1 MATFKLSG
9 SFPAMEN
16 RRAQESA
23 HVADAT
29 VPAYTDLTPDQWQ
42 RRFLD
47 ALRRHGNAAYACT
60 RAGISK
66 ARAYQWRRKSA
77 TFRRAWKQAKR
88 AAVGRLEAEA
98 WKRATLGY
106 TETLKKTDARG
117 QVSYE
122 QRRRRSDQVLMF
134 LLRAN
139 APEKYGKRST
149 VEVKDGR
156 LSPTEATAA
165 RKLLADPTS
174 RELLC
179 RLAERQA
186 ELGRADAPALAAPP
200 EAP

>member
-1 MATFKLSG
+1 MDAQ
-9 SFPAMEN
+9 ADH
-16 RRAQESA
+16 RRAQA
-23 HVADAT
+23 DGGADVAT
-29 VPAYTDLTPDQWQ
+29 LPGYTDLTPDQWQ
-42 RRFLD
+42 RRFLE
-47 ALRRHGNAAYACT
+47 ALRHSGNVAHSCT
-60 RAGISK
+60 RAGIS
-66 ARAYQWRRKSA
+66 RQVAYQWRKRSGR
-77 TFRRAWKQAKR
+77 FRRAWKQAKR
-88 AAVGRLEAEA
+88 SAVGRLEAEA

-122 QRRRRSDQVLMF
+122 QRRRRSDQLLMF